1 MAGDAFQKLKNSVNK
16 GITTI
21 SVKTSSTLEKSKIQ
35 MHIESLTKE
44 LEKIYRDAGEQAY
57 LAWKTGE
64 TSPEA
69 ISEYFGK
76 VDEHLEAIAG
86 LETELNSIDARD
98 QQILG
103 TKPEESSKAAAAAKG
118 VVCPGCGAEYAAP
131 VKFCRNCGRNLQEN
145 QE

>member
-35 MHIESLTKE
+35 MHIESVSKE
-44 LEKIYRDAGEQAY
+44 MEKIYRDAGEKAY
-57 LAWKTGE
+57 QAWKTGE

-69 ISEYFGK
+69 ISEYFVK
-76 VDEHLEAIAG
+76 IDEHLETIAG
-86 LETELNSIDARD
+86 LEKELGSIDARD

-103 TKPEESSKAAAAAKG
+103 TKTEEQAKAAHDAKG
-118 VVCPGCGAEYAAP
+118 VVCPGCGAEYATP
-131 VKFCRNCGRNLQEN
+131 VKFCRKCGHNLQET
-145 QE
+145 